1 MQILENSDSIV
12 SDEQSLEL
20 DCRIIVP
27 KFKKEDYDTF

>member
-20 DCRIIVP
+20 DCRIMVP
-27 KFKKEDYDTF
+27 KFKKEEYDTF

>member
-1 MQILENSDSIV
+1 MQILETSDSIV